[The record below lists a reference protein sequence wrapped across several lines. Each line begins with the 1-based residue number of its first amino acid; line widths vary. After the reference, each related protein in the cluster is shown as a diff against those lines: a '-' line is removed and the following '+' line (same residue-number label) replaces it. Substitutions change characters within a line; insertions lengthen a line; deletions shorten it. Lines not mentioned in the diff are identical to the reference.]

1 MKTTML
7 TLLLVCVT
15 ALNVSAMGTVQ
26 KSGTLENEGDNQP
39 VLTKLD
45 VATQMKKVNDYYMA
59 RHQSPG
65 NSWVTSAYFVGCM
78 KFYNLY
84 PEQRV
89 LDYMNAWAEK
99 HKWSLGTNADKHG
112 ADGQVCGQTYIDL
125 YVLDGKQDD
134 NKINAI
140 KSCMDDLVAHP
151 SESMDDWWWADS
163 YFMAMPIFAKLGALY
178 DDDAYFKQMHDMQEY
193 SMKRWKLYSETD
205 HFWYRDSTQVF
216 GKAESPNG
224 KPVYWSRAN
233 GWAIA
238 AFALAMDYLPD
249 DSPYRV
255 KYVQLMQE
263 MAESLRNVQ
272 RGDGFWNRNLGDD
285 QHLPGPETSGTALFA
300 YGIAWGINHG
310 ILDGATYRPVVE
322 KAWNGLVD
330 IAVREDGLLGYVQGP
345 GFKPESNYPLDENTS
360 YDYGVGAF
368 LLAGS
373 EVIEIAEGDMPEL
386 GDLPDRFDEEE
397 INMEVTASA
406 SENSSRTPDKTLD
419 RDFSTRWSAEGE
431 QWIKYDLLESKIVS
445 AVELA
450 FWDGHKRKFYFSIEL
465 SEDDENWQEVFDGE
479 SSGTV
484 DNDWEKFSFA
494 PSKARYVK
502 INGRGNS
509 SNRWNSILETRI
521 HAEKIPPLGN
531 AENPYLVTDASE
543 LNEIRNHP
551 DAHYRLMND
560 IDLEDWLAE
569 NSPEEGWEPINGF
582 TGSLDG
588 NGFSV
593 SGFWINRP
601 STDKVG
607 LFGSISGGTI
617 KRLGLLM
624 ADGKGVVGNNNVGAF
639 VGHTPYSTSAITI
652 EECFVSGGTVEA
664 KGSAAGGILGYT
676 STNSVAFNI
685 VNCYVSGTTVIGA
698 DGAGGIVGTA
708 YRSIDV
714 ENCYSTGIVKSA
726 NNDKSAG
733 GIVGGTNALSD
744 SYVIQNCIALNSEIQ
759 SAKSAG
765 RIVGWM
771 KSEEKAKLSNNY
783 AFAGMLVDGA
793 TLSGTA
799 TDNNGLDKAKE
810 EVNEQA
816 TYESLGWAF
825 GGEGIWVMGNG
836 EYALPVLKNVSM
848 GKQPIVMPE
857 HLDVKDSSMNTL
869 ESSLLVYPTV
879 TDNRIFICNKPLHS
893 KVFVYSLSG
902 CLVMQSE
909 VSVLNL
915 SSLPEGVYLIKV
927 NDEIVKIQK
936 Q

>member
-1 MKTTML
+1 
-7 TLLLVCVT
+7 
-15 ALNVSAMGTVQ
+15 
-26 KSGTLENEGDNQP
+26 
-39 VLTKLD
+39 
-45 VATQMKKVNDYYMA
+45 
-59 RHQSPG
+59 
-65 NSWVTSAYFVGCM
+65 
-78 KFYNLY
+78 
-84 PEQRV
+84 
-89 LDYMNAWAEK
+89 
-99 HKWSLGTNADKHG
+99 
-112 ADGQVCGQTYIDL
+112 
-125 YVLDGKQDD
+125 
-134 NKINAI
+134 
-140 KSCMDDLVAHP
+140 
-151 SESMDDWWWADS
+151 
-163 YFMAMPIFAKLGALY
+163 
-178 DDDAYFKQMHDMQEY
+178 
-193 SMKRWKLYSETD
+193 
-205 HFWYRDSTQVF
+205 
-216 GKAESPNG
+216 
-224 KPVYWSRAN
+224 
-233 GWAIA
+233 
-238 AFALAMDYLPD
+238 
-249 DSPYRV
+249 
-255 KYVQLMQE
+255 
-263 MAESLRNVQ
+263 
-272 RGDGFWNRNLGDD
+272 
-285 QHLPGPETSGTALFA
+285 
-300 YGIAWGINHG
+300 
-310 ILDGATYRPVVE
+310 
-322 KAWNGLVD
+322 
-330 IAVREDGLLGYVQGP
+330 
-345 GFKPESNYPLDENTS
+345 
-360 YDYGVGAF
+360 
-368 LLAGS
+368 
-373 EVIEIAEGDMPEL
+373 
-386 GDLPDRFDEEE
+386 
-397 INMEVTASA
+397 
-406 SENSSRTPDKTLD
+406 
-419 RDFSTRWSAEGE
+419 
-431 QWIKYDLLESKIVS
+431 
-445 AVELA
+445 
-450 FWDGHKRKFYFSIEL
+450 
-465 SEDDENWQEVFDGE
+465 
-479 SSGTV
+479 
-484 DNDWEKFSFA
+484 
-494 PSKARYVK
+494 
-502 INGRGNS
+502 
-509 SNRWNSILETRI
+509 
-521 HAEKIPPLGN
+521 
-531 AENPYLVTDASE
+531 
-543 LNEIRNHP
+543 
-551 DAHYRLMND
+551 
-560 IDLEDWLAE
+560 
-569 NSPEEGWEPINGF
+569 
-582 TGSLDG
+582 
-588 NGFSV
+588 
-593 SGFWINRP
+593 
-601 STDKVG
+601 
-607 LFGSISGGTI
+607 
-617 KRLGLLM
+617 M